1 MKKLGLCACYNHKNY
16 GSQLQS
22 YALKLCLER
31 GFSVGKNTTF
41 RKNFGLY
48 LEKGASIKI
57 GNDCF
62 FNRGCS
68 INCLESVEIG
78 DHTIF
83 GENVKIYDQN
93 HKFRDRTKLIR
104 EQGYSTGRVK
114 IGNNCW
120 ICTNAVILKGVEIGD
135 NSVIGAGCVIYRD
148 IPANSVVKSN
158 GGITIESLD

>member
-1 MKKLGLCACYNHKNY
+1 MFGK
-16 GSQLQS
+16 
-22 YALKLCLER
+22 R
-31 GFSVGKNTTF
+31 FSVGKNTTF

-104 EQGYSTGRVK
+104 EQGYSTGRV
-114 IGNNCW
+114 
-120 ICTNAVILKGVEIGD
+120 
-135 NSVIGAGCVIYRD
+135 IYRD

>member
-1 MKKLGLCACYNHKNY
+1 MILLKIYWRTKAAIKKLCFKIMFGK
-16 GSQLQS
+16 
-22 YALKLCLER
+22 R
-31 GFSVGKNTTF
+31 FSVGKNTTF

-93 HKFRDRTKLIR
+93 HKFRDRKKLIR

-120 ICTNAVILKGVEIGD
+120 ICTNTVILKGVEIGD
-135 NSVIGAGCVIYRD
+135 NSVIGAGCIIYRD
-148 IPANSVVKSN
+148 IPANSVVKNN
-158 GGITIESLD
+158 GGITVESLDDNE

>member
-1 MKKLGLCACYNHKNY
+1 MILLKIYWRTKAAIKKLCFKIMFGK
-16 GSQLQS
+16 
-22 YALKLCLER
+22 R
-31 GFSVGKNTTF
+31 FSVGKNTTF

-57 GNDCF
+57 GTDCF

-93 HKFRDRTKLIR
+93 HKFRDRKKLIR
-104 EQGYSTGRVK
+104 EQGYSTSRVK

-120 ICTNAVILKGVEIGD
+120 ICTNTVILKGVEIGD
-135 NSVIGAGCVIYRD
+135 NSVIGAGCIIYRD
-148 IPANSVVKSN
+148 IPANSVVKNN
-158 GGITIESLD
+158 GGITVESLE

>member
-22 YALKLCLER
+22 YALKLCWKEIFGR
-31 GFSVGKNTTF
+31 KKNTTF

-48 LEKGASIKI
+48 LEKGASI
-57 GNDCF
+57 
-62 FNRGCS
+62 
-68 INCLESVEIG
+68 
-78 DHTIF
+78 
-83 GENVKIYDQN
+83 
-93 HKFRDRTKLIR
+93 
-104 EQGYSTGRVK
+104 K

>member
-1 MKKLGLCACYNHKNY
+1 MFGK
-16 GSQLQS
+16 
-22 YALKLCLER
+22 R
-31 GFSVGKNTTF
+31 FSVGKNTTF

-78 DHTIF
+78 D
-83 GENVKIYDQN
+83 
-93 HKFRDRTKLIR
+93 
-104 EQGYSTGRVK
+104 
-114 IGNNCW
+114 
-120 ICTNAVILKGVEIGD
+120 

>member
-1 MKKLGLCACYNHKNY
+1 MTLLKIYWRLKAVFKKLCFKIMFGK
-16 GSQLQS
+16 
-22 YALKLCLER
+22 R
-31 GFSVGKNTTF
+31 FSIGKNTTF

-48 LEKGASIKI
+48 LEKGASTKI

-83 GENVKIYDQN
+83 GEKVKIYDQN

-104 EQGYSTGRVK
+104 EQGYSVGKVK
-114 IGNNCW
+114 N
-120 ICTNAVILKGVEIGD
+120 
-135 NSVIGAGCVIYRD
+135 RQ
-148 IPANSVVKSN
+148 
-158 GGITIESLD
+158 

>member
-1 MKKLGLCACYNHKNY
+1 MFGK
-16 GSQLQS
+16 
-22 YALKLCLER
+22 R
-31 GFSVGKNTTF
+31 FSVGKNTTF

-57 GNDCF
+57 GHDCF

-68 INCLESVEIG
+68 VNCLESVEIG
-78 DHTIF
+78 NHTIF

-114 IGNNCW
+114 IGNNVFRALVRRYPQ
-120 ICTNAVILKGVEIGD
+120 I
-135 NSVIGAGCVIYRD
+135 SAG
-148 IPANSVVKSN
+148 K
-158 GGITIESLD
+158 ITLSKLTPPISAEVDRVSFSYEW

>member
-1 MKKLGLCACYNHKNY
+1 MTLLKIYWRLKAVFKKLCFKIMFGK
-16 GSQLQS
+16 
-22 YALKLCLER
+22 R
-31 GFSVGKNTTF
+31 FSIGKNTTF

-83 GENVKIYDQN
+83 GENS
-93 HKFRDRTKLIR
+93 KFMTKTINSEI
-104 EQGYSTGRVK
+104 EQSSFVSRVTR
-114 IGNNCW
+114 W
-120 ICTNAVILKGVEIGD
+120 A
-135 NSVIGAGCVIYRD
+135 R
-148 IPANSVVKSN
+148 
-158 GGITIESLD
+158 

>member
-1 MKKLGLCACYNHKNY
+1 MTLLKIYWRTKAAIKKLCFKIMFGK
-16 GSQLQS
+16 
-22 YALKLCLER
+22 R
-31 GFSVGKNTTF
+31 FSVGKNTF

-57 GNDCF
+57 GNNCF

-104 EQGYSTGRVK
+104 EQSYSQ
-114 IGNNCW
+114 
-120 ICTNAVILKGVEIGD
+120 
-135 NSVIGAGCVIYRD
+135 
-148 IPANSVVKSN
+148 
-158 GGITIESLD
+158 GG

>member
-1 MKKLGLCACYNHKNY
+1 MFGK
-16 GSQLQS
+16 
-22 YALKLCLER
+22 R
-31 GFSVGKNTTF
+31 FSVGKNTTF

-48 LEKGASIKI
+48 LEKGASI
-57 GNDCF
+57 
-62 FNRGCS
+62 
-68 INCLESVEIG
+68 
-78 DHTIF
+78 
-83 GENVKIYDQN
+83 
-93 HKFRDRTKLIR
+93 
-104 EQGYSTGRVK
+104 K